1 MTHHHVEISTGDK
14 LLWQDKP
21 LWRTAIIVRSV
32 TAAAPEVRC
41 HDFSSSQNGSTMS
54 DTSQGNGWWQASD
67 GKWYPGQQTAALPQ
81 HCTNCAA
88 PVAPG
93 AAACMSCGFSP
104 VAQGNYCAG
113 CGTATAPGQVVCT
126 SCGRA
131 VTPGGSSG
139 VVSGQYGDKSKIAA
153 GLLGIFL
160 GAFGVHKFY
169 LARNTPA
176 LIMLLVSIVAGIVT
190 LGLATAIMG
199 TIGLIEGIIYLTK
212 TDQEFY
218 DVYVVQGKDW
228 F

>member
-1 MTHHHVEISTGDK
+1 
-14 LLWQDKP
+14 
-21 LWRTAIIVRSV
+21 
-32 TAAAPEVRC
+32 
-41 HDFSSSQNGSTMS
+41 
-54 DTSQGNGWWQASD
+54 
-67 GKWYPGQQTAALPQ
+67 
-81 HCTNCAA
+81 
-88 PVAPG
+88 
-93 AAACMSCGFSP
+93 
-104 VAQGNYCAG
+104 
-113 CGTATAPGQVVCT
+113 
-126 SCGRA
+126 
-131 VTPGGSSG
+131 